1 MEVFYDLNGN
11 KVTLSFNKNPFDIEP
26 KHVFVITR
34 YKNAWLLTNHKKR
47 GLEFPGG
54 KVENNESLEMAAKRE
69 VFEETG
75 GITEKL
81 NYIGQYLVEDGNNP
95 FVKAIFYSEVKEIK
109 QKNDYLETKGPV
121 LVHSSLQSEEL
132 DETYSFLMRDEVVQQ
147 CLNFISNHIRK

>member
-11 KVTLSFNKNPFDIEP
+11 KVTLSFDKNPFNINP

-34 YKNAWLLTNHKKR
+34 YKNSWLLTNHKKR

-75 GITEKL
+75 GVIEDLT
-81 NYIGQYLVEDGNNP
+81 YIGQYMVEDRDNP
-95 FVKAIFYSEVKEIK
+95 FVKAIFYAEVKEIR
-109 QKNDYLETKGPV
+109 QKKNYLETKGPV

-132 DETYSFLMRDEVVQQ
+132 DETYSFMMRDEVVQQ
-147 CLNFISNHIRK
+147 CLNFINDHIRK